1 MTKHPRLPNPGN
13 VLEAKYTPK
22 QMHEYAEKYAAMK
35 VEAEREACAQLCDHL
50 WESKGSQ
57 AYECATAIR
66 ARGQQ

>member
-35 VEAEREACAQLCDHL
+35 VEEEREACAKLCDYL
-50 WESKGSQ
+50 WEYKASE

-66 ARGQQ
+66 NRADE

>member
-1 MTKHPRLPNPGN
+1 MTKYPRLPAAGN
-13 VLEAKYTPK
+13 VFEAKYTPK
-22 QMHEYAEKYAAMK
+22 QMREYAEKYAAMK

-66 ARGQQ
+66 NRADE